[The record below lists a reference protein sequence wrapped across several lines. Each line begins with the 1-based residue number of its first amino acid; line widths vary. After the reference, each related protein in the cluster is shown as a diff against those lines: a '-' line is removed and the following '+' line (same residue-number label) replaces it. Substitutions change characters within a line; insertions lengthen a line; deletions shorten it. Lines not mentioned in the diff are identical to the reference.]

1 MKKLEIACM
10 MNACLAIGAKI
21 RHKIYLK
28 ISKIPPIV
36 PKKSKILKTDL
47 L

>member
-10 MNACLAIGAKI
+10 IKACLAIGANTTY
-21 RHKIYLK
+21 KIYLK

-36 PKKSKILKTDL
+36 PKKSRILKTVL
-47 L
+47 Y